1 MGGGEGSAAR
11 ELFRH
16 KTIEGVV
23 MCDIDQVLR
32 NQIIQTVVSGAS
44 HLHRATQTTQWHH
57 FFQSKPSVSG
67 AFSDPS
73 YKHVMD
79 WIIEG

>member
-44 HLHRATQTTQWHH
+44 HLQGHTDYTMASFLSIQT
-57 FFQSKPSVSG
+57 VC
-67 AFSDPS
+67 
-73 YKHVMD
+73 
-79 WIIEG
+79 